1 MTTQEVMQKLL
12 EYSGLNAQQ
21 FATAAGIRTK
31 QSVYDLQKGRTRSFS
46 PDMASKVV
54 AAFPEISKAW
64 LMTGEGDML
73 VSGAERKKVNAP
85 TSLPGVSDI
94 KMRLISYIN
103 EKGITATE
111 FALGAGLSA
120 NFVISMRS
128 SIQRKSLDKI
138 AKAYPDLNMTWLM
151 TGSGSMI
158 REDAPKAV
166 EPTIEPSAKEMNVE
180 PVTQP
185 EETPKGAVMLYDTL
199 AAANTSHGFSGD
211 INQPLGMVFF
221 PGMPECD
228 NCVLAWGDSMYP
240 VYKNGDIIGIKFLPK
255 GRPSFLWGEAYVIN
269 FVDSNGE
276 DMLVI
281 KYVKKSEK
289 GDDYIK
295 LVSENDFYDPIDIS
309 LASIRYSARVKWS
322 IHLNARR

>member
-1 MTTQEVMQKLL
+1 MMDKLL

-21 FATAAGIRTK
+21 FAAAVHFKTRQT
-31 QSVYDLQKGRTRSFS
+31 VYDLRKGRTHSFS
-46 PDMASKVV
+46 RPMAEKIV
-54 AAFPEISKAW
+54 AVFPEISKMW
-64 LMTGEGDML
+64 LLTGEGDML
-73 VSGAERKKVNAP
+73 ASAPPKKDDGGSTKA
-85 TSLPGVSDI
+85 LAGVSDT
-94 KMRLISYIN
+94 KLRLLSYIN
-103 EKGITATE
+103 EKGLTMTD
-111 FALGAGLSA
+111 FANKAGLA
-120 NFVISMRS
+120 PNFVTSMRS

-138 AKAYPDLNMTWLM
+138 ETTYPDLNMTWLM

-166 EPTIEPSAKEMNVE
+166 EPTLEPSAKEMNVE
-180 PVTQP
+180 PVAQP
-185 EETPKGAVMLYDTL
+185 AETPKGAVMLYDTL
-199 AAANTSHGFSGD
+199 AAANTSHGFSKD

-295 LVSENDFYDPIDIS
+295 LVSENDFYDPIDIP